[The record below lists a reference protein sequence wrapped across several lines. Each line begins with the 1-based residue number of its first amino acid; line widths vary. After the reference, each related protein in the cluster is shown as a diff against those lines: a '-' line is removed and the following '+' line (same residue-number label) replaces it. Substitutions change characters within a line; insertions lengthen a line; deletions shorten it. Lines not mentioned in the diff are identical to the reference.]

1 LFPENLLHEEFATGL
16 DILGVATRADG
27 RFSA

>member
-1 LFPENLLHEEFATGL
+1 LFQENLLHEEFATCL

-27 RFSA
+27 RF